1 MTIKQDIDK
10 VKKEVNDTSFAFE
23 ILQDYKK
30 ANKRLFIIV
39 LILIFSLVGSVGY
52 TFYLLNQYQEVSSE
66 ESVEVNDINSIENSN
81 VGINNGERPN

>member
-10 VKKEVNDTSFAFE
+10 VAREVDDTSFAFE

-30 ANKRLFIIV
+30 ANKRLFIRI

-52 TFYLLNQYQEVSSE
+52 TFYLLNSYQAV
-66 ESVEVNDINSIENSN
+66 DIDQKVDVKDVQTIDNSK
-81 VGINNGERPN
+81 VGIE

>member
-10 VKKEVNDTSFAFE
+10 VAREVDDTSFAFE

-52 TFYLLNQYQEVSSE
+52 TFYLLNQYQEV
-66 ESVEVNDINSIENSN
+66 DIDQKVDVKDVQTIDNSK
-81 VGINNGERPN
+81 VGIE